1 MLKTV
6 GNLYDKHLDIYH
18 NSDVSGHKRAKGRTF
33 KEAILLTLHFCS
45 YTWPLSSLRT
55 MSVISLASLCS
66 KQISAKVFFLF
77 KKVIAT
83 IKCSPI
89 TQLFETKSSETLEHS
104 LENIISS
111 GLVEVILQFCAPI
124 YYYNSQQV
132 QLKERQVL
140 NYCVT
145 SLRNSHCCFCYTIYQ
160 YSWQNCYFRF
170 STQFRMSLEWFRDSK
185 IQSEGIS

>member
-18 NSDVSGHKRAKGRTF
+18 NSDVSGHKRAKGTTF

-55 MSVISLASLCS
+55 MSVISWASLCS

-89 TQLFETKSSETLEHS
+89 TQLFETKSFETLEHS

-124 YYYNSQQV
+124 YYSQQV
-132 QLKERQVL
+132 QLKQERQVL

-145 SLRNSHCCFCYTIYQ
+145 SLRNSHCCFCYTI
-160 YSWQNCYFRF
+160 S
-170 STQFRMSLEWFRDSK
+170 
-185 IQSEGIS
+185 IQLTKLLFPFFHTI

>member
-1 MLKTV
+1 MTNILTSTTTLMSQVTKELKEQLLKKQFCLHCTSSPI
-6 GNLYDKHLDIYH
+6 LD
-18 NSDVSGHKRAKGRTF
+18 
-33 KEAILLTLHFCS
+33 
-45 YTWPLSSLRT
+45 WPLSSLRT
-55 MSVISLASLCS
+55 MSVISWASLCS

-89 TQLFETKSSETLEHS
+89 TQLFETKSFETLKHS

-124 YYYNSQQV
+124 YYSQQV
-132 QLKERQVL
+132 QLKQERQVL

-145 SLRNSHCCFCYTIYQ
+145 SLRNSQWIAFVIQYQ

>member
-1 MLKTV
+1 MTNILTSTTTLMSLVTKELKEELLKKQFCLHCTSSPI
-6 GNLYDKHLDIYH
+6 LDPY
-18 NSDVSGHKRAKGRTF
+18 
-33 KEAILLTLHFCS
+33 LL
-45 YTWPLSSLRT
+45 WRT
-55 MSVISLASLCS
+55 MSVISWASLCS

-89 TQLFETKSSETLEHS
+89 TQLFETKSFETLEHS

-124 YYYNSQQV
+124 YNSQQV
-132 QLKERQVL
+132 QLKQERQVL